1 MAAATKRYI
10 LRRFILITICLLS
23 ILQGFAQSSAQGQGL
38 SDIEIK
44 GYGILPDHNY
54 SIERIQTDTTLVF
67 VQDDSLRPSQ
77 VARYWLK
84 VEAINKSRYAQPC
97 LLIVLPNIDNTLF
110 YFNEDAND
118 WIAQRAGINVTID
131 KGRAKGRMHLILQ
144 GHTLT
149 TLYVQVN
156 LDRAHSFP
164 KAIKPHV
171 VLEKESTIQEKEH
184 FFSTAW
190 IVSLVILLIFFLN
203 NLHVYYRFRDR
214 SVLFFLFTQLGG
226 MMYITAYR
234 SFFKVIFSFQPFS
247 LLLLPNGTCFSYDIN
262 EIFMHL
268 SVAMILY
275 GVVQMTRSYLQ
286 TKTALPKCDT
296 WLQYGLC
303 GYLIFSVAVAVVNLC
318 GFYLDGYTL
327 LYDNILVLLVIIL
340 LLATS
345 IMAYRHKL
353 PSARTY
359 LFANVLPLL
368 FIMSVAMYHVL
379 ISFSNDGHLLLP
391 DLVIVTQ
398 ALCFSIAIVSRIQIL
413 QDALLAKDA
422 EARQLAFDIGKRE
435 LRQRELAL
443 ENEQIQA
450 AFREV
455 ELQRKVSELQTEQL
469 SGDMLQQRSANKD
482 LQEKLEINQRELAS
496 STLYMVQKNAMLAEL
511 KREIEELNKLSP
523 NNKQKE
529 LSRIKDI
536 LQSNL
541 YLDEDWSRFKLHF
554 EQVHPHFF
562 EDLQAKYPTL
572 TKNEL
577 RLLSYFHIN
586 LSTKEIVGLLN
597 IDPASV
603 RTAKTRLHKK
613 MAFTDKGLALNQSDK
628 DINEPTT
635 GK

>member
-1 MAAATKRYI
+1 MPATIKTSIWRK
-10 LRRFILITICLLS
+10 FILTTIWLLS
-23 ILQGFAQSSAQGQGL
+23 ILQVFAQSSGQIQGL
-38 SDIEIK
+38 WDIEIK

-67 VQDDSLRPSQ
+67 VRDDSLRPSQ

-97 LLIVLPNIDNTLF
+97 LLIVLPNVDNTLF

-118 WIAQRAGINVTID
+118 WIARRAGIKVTKD

-144 GHTLT
+144 GNAVT
-149 TLYVQVN
+149 TFYVQVN
-156 LDRAHSFP
+156 LDKAHSFP

-171 VLEKESTIQEKEH
+171 VLEKASAIQQKEH

-203 NLHVYYRFRDR
+203 NLHIYYRFRDR

-226 MMYITAYR
+226 MIYITAYR
-234 SFFKVIFSFQPFS
+234 SFFKVIFSSQPFS
-247 LLLLPNGTCFSYDIN
+247 LLLLPNGTCFYYDIN
-262 EIFMHL
+262 EIFMHV

-286 TKTALPKCDT
+286 TKTALPKFDT
-296 WLQYGLC
+296 WLRYGLF
-303 GYLIFSVAVAVVNLC
+303 GYLIFSLAVAVVNLS
-318 GFYLDGYTL
+318 GFYLDRYTL
-327 LYDNILVLLVIIL
+327 LYDNILVLLVVIL

-345 IMAYRHKL
+345 IIAYRRKL
-353 PSARTY
+353 PSARSY
-359 LFANVLPLL
+359 LLANVLPLI

-391 DLVIVTQ
+391 DLVIVSQ

-413 QDALLAKDA
+413 KDALLAKEADA
-422 EARQLAFDIGKRE
+422 CQLVLDIRHAEIRHGEIK
-435 LRQRELAL
+435 L

-450 AFREV
+450 AFREI
-455 ELQRKVSELQTEQL
+455 ELKRKAREFETQKLTM
-469 SGDMLQQRSANKD
+469 DMLQQQSTLKN
-482 LQEKLEINQRELAS
+482 LQEKLEANQRELAS
-496 STLYMVQKNAMLAEL
+496 TTLYTVQKNAMLAGL
-511 KREIEELNKLSP
+511 KQQIEELNKLNP
-523 NNKQKE
+523 NYKQKE
-529 LSRIKDI
+529 LAGIQNI
-536 LQSNL
+536 LKTNL
-541 YLDEDWSRFKLHF
+541 YLDEDWTRFKLHF

-562 EDLQAKYPTL
+562 EHLQEKYPNL

-577 RLLSYFHIN
+577 RLLSYFHIH
-586 LSTKEIVGLLN
+586 LSTKEIAGLLN

-603 RTAKTRLHKK
+603 RTAKTRLYKK
-613 MAFTDKGLALNQSDK
+613 IAIADKRLSLSHSDK
-628 DINEPTT
+628 DIEKPVT